1 MAESNPH
8 IERSGRKLVFA
19 SGEPL
24 FNSVGSL
31 ILVVVSAIFVIA
43 IYVLAP
49 GGAVTPS
56 PSENGGIFIV
66 LLFFSGIA
74 FHLATR
80 QWIAEIDLTARWIRI
95 TRRSFGRWTKAV
107 VDCPLNE
114 CTAFGTIE
122 YNTDGHITYGTYVE
136 MKNGRRHAIPLTGS
150 SFAEAAKVASKL
162 SAATGIPRLD
172 TIF

>member
-8 IERSGRKLVFA
+8 IERSGRKFVFA

-43 IYVLAP
+43 IYVLAQ

-56 PSENGGIFIV
+56 ASENGGIFIF
-66 LLFFSGIA
+66 LLFFAGIA

-80 QWIAEIDLTARWIRI
+80 QWIAEIDLTARWIKI

-107 VDCPLNE
+107 VDCPLDE

-122 YNTDGHITYGTYVE
+122 YNTDGHISYGAYVQLS
-136 MKNGRRHAIPLTGS
+136 NGRQHAIPLTNS
-150 SFAEAAKVASKL
+150 TFAEAARVASQL

-172 TIF
+172 TKF